1 MKNYYVYIL
10 ASKHFVLYIGV
21 TNNLQRRI
29 YEHKHKIFPGFS
41 KKYNVD
47 MLIYYEMFDDV
58 NQAIARE
65 KQLKNWGRDKK
76 LILIKKLNPELK
88 EIIFD

>member
-10 ASKHFVLYIGV
+10 ASKRFVLYIGV
-21 TNNLQRRI
+21 TNDLQRRV
-29 YEHKHKIFPGFS
+29 YEHKHGIFPGFT

-47 MLIYYEMFDDV
+47 TLIYYEMFDDV

-76 LILIKKLNPELK
+76 LDLIKKMNPELK

>member
-1 MKNYYVYIL
+1 
-10 ASKHFVLYIGV
+10 
-21 TNNLQRRI
+21 
-29 YEHKHKIFPGFS
+29 
-41 KKYNVD
+41 